1 MSSKKYMTYTLI
13 YGGFSRQISHPWG
26 FLGIYIKFQRGSPV
40 KISPYVS
47 PSCCSDSVTSG
58 CFCGCWQQ
66 LLPFCQIFFFLC
78 GVWFGRK
85 WTWKINGYILW
96 EWWAS
101 KFQGVFPFQSPNK
114 FNGMLNCTS
123 LILMV
128 TSQDTIH
135 GRSMKIAIFRASTFR
150 LKGKILLHGF
160 NHKNQWEICLKSAI
174 F

>member
-13 YGGFSRQISHPWG
+13 YGGFSKQISHPWG
-26 FLGIYIKFQRGSPV
+26 FLGIYIKFQWGSPV
-40 KISPYVS
+40 KISPYVY

-66 LLPFCQIFFFLC
+66 LLPFGQRL
-78 GVWFGRK
+78 VRK
-85 WTWKINGYILW
+85 GIGPENDG
-96 EWWAS
+96 AS
-101 KFQGVFPFQSPNK
+101 NFQGVFPSNPNK
-114 FNGMLNCTS
+114 INGMFTCTS

-135 GRSMKIAIFRASTFR
+135 GRSMKRAILKISTFG

-160 NHKNQWEICLKSAI
+160 NHKNQREIWLKKRYI
-174 F
+174 IK